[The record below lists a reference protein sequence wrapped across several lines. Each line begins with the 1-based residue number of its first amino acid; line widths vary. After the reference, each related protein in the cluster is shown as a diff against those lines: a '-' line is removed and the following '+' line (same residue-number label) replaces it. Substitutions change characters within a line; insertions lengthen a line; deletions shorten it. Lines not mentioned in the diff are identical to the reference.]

1 MPKGSKYEQVW
12 ENEDGWSD
20 WFYPEMEGYE
30 MACCDC
36 WLIHK
41 VQFIVVER
49 TATKKDG
56 QFVPR
61 TVRNK
66 KLQVGMRVGR
76 NNRAT
81 ANARRARK
89 GDQDG

>member
-1 MPKGSKYEQVW
+1 MAKGSKYEQIW
-12 ENEDGWSD
+12 TNEDGWSD
-20 WFYPEMEGYE
+20 WFYPDMGGYE

-36 WLIHK
+36 HLVHQ
-41 VQFIVVER
+41 VEFIVVER
-49 TATKKDG
+49 TEVKRDG
-56 QFVPR
+56 HFVPK
-61 TVRNK
+61 TVRSR

-81 ANARRARK
+81 ANARRAK